1 MGSRYGSLKQ
11 MDGVGP
17 NGEAIIDYSIYDAI
31 PGRVRPRGIRD
42 QTSVRERIPRNFHA
56 RALRRENSRRFRFSG
71 TGQAARGVRGS
82 GRPDETLGNEPCRND
97 GFRHDPRGAVRS
109 HQCRRLLRRGRL
121 PDDRRLSAQRGRPEK
136 PLLHGR
142 LRDTQYAVGFRRR
155 FAGRVRRGPQRQ
167 PDFDGRAY
175 AHRATYG
182 PHRL

>member
-31 PGRVRPRGIRD
+31 RAGFGRVVFVIRHLFEKEF
-42 QTSVRERIPRNFHA
+42 REIFTP
-56 RALRRENSRRFRFSG
+56 ERFGGKIAVLIRFSG